1 MPNSASTSAS
11 ARGRTRRVVVAGG
24 AMVLAGLFFAPAI
37 AEAKPID
44 PKTPNAAA
52 REAGVERGNAAMG
65 WRDGV
70 ERSVGAQTSSGPAA
84 SSLSDS
90 RVSAYAKV
98 TKAGKLVAMTGV
110 VGIDV
115 SSYQGAVDWVSFT
128 KVKRSFVFVKATEGS
143 SYRNPY
149 FGSQYGGAKAA
160 GMYAGAYHFANPG
173 GKSGKIQATY
183 FVKYGGAWSAK
194 DGKTLPGVLDIEYN
208 PYGGG
213 TCYGLSKK
221 KMVAWIAD
229 FLTTYK
235 TLTTRDAVIYT
246 TTDWWTKCT
255 GNTTRFS
262 TTNPL
267 WAARWTPTK
276 GAGTLPGGWTYYTF
290 WQYSA
295 TVIDQNRFSNTLARL
310 KVLATQAK

>member
-1 MPNSASTSAS
+1 MPNSLSTSAS
-11 ARGRTRRVVVAGG
+11 PRGRTLRLVAAGG
-24 AMVLAGLFFAPAI
+24 ALALASTLLVPSVAS
-37 AEAKPID
+37 AKPVD
-44 PKTPNAAA
+44 PKAPNATA
-52 REAGVERGNAAMG
+52 REAGVERGNATMG
-65 WRDGV
+65 WKEGV
-70 ERSVGAQTSSGPAA
+70 ERSVGAQTSST
-84 SSLSDS
+84 LSDS

-98 TKAGKLVAMTGV
+98 TRAGKLVSMSGV

-128 KVKRSFVFVKATEGS
+128 KVKRSFVYVKATEGS

-149 FGSQYGGAKAA
+149 FGSQFGGAKAA
-160 GMYAGAYHFANPG
+160 GMYAGAYHFANPS
-173 GKSGKIQATY
+173 GKSGKTQATY

-213 TCYGLSKK
+213 TCYGLSKT

-235 TLTTRDAVIYT
+235 KLTTRDAVIYT

-255 GNTTRFS
+255 GNTTKFRY
-262 TTNPL
+262 TNPL
-267 WAARWTPTK
+267 WVARWTPTK
-276 GAGTLPGGWTYYTF
+276 GAGTLPGGWPYYTF

-310 KVLATQAK
+310 KVLATNAK